1 MSKNPKNR
9 WESMKIANIDRECL
23 HIFWT
28 NWEISIKLS
37 GKMWIMMI
45 LKVSLEDTFLGKL
58 QGGGGGKIDP
68 PVVLGLII
76 EN

>member
-1 MSKNPKNR
+1 
-9 WESMKIANIDRECL
+9 
-23 HIFWT
+23 
-28 NWEISIKLS
+28 
-37 GKMWIMMI
+37 MWIMMI

-58 QGGGGGKIDP
+58 QGGGGGGGGGGGQIDP